1 MATGELS
8 NVWEK
13 KLRSVLETSCS
24 LPRQTYSNIRLCH
37 ICPPRTAF
45 THVRHSLHFIII
57 INYNKNCF
65 CVFTQDTNPRK
76 KRAQSKH
83 RSPSIYSLATDRKCV
98 KLKLYKLTHHFPIYT
113 LEGCQSTYRQVT
125 ALNVCREKSGG
136 CVPVH
141 CGSTCVL
148 IAPLP

>member
-1 MATGELS
+1 MCGIHCILLLS
-8 NVWEK
+8 SITT
-13 KLRSVLETSCS
+13 R
-24 LPRQTYSNIRLCH
+24 I
-37 ICPPRTAF
+37 
-45 THVRHSLHFIII
+45 
-57 INYNKNCF
+57 
-65 CVFTQDTNPRK
+65 VFVFLLKTPIPEK